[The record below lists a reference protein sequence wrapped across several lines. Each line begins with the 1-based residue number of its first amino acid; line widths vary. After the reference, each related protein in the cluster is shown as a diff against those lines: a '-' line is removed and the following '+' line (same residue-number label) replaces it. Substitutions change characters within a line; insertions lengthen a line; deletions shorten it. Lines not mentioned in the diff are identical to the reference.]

1 MRFTKFFTLLALLL
15 MPLTGAAQISL
26 VKVKVTTNPGAQI
39 GIDDEMSDTNTF
51 SKELVSGEH
60 EVTIRYNGDVVKRES
75 IDVPVGE
82 FYNEDF
88 DISGKLNVNST
99 PEAIVILD
107 GEEIGNTPQSVGLL
121 GPHSLKV
128 KYKNKAYSA
137 TKPETFNVSPFDNIE
152 RNYTLKR
159 NKHAH
164 EWRWHIL
171 VEGVLPTTDF
181 GDVQPGFMVAFAKVI
196 GFYVKGTCGLYW
208 KNIGDS
214 DRVIWSESKEH
225 KSNYFHGIGGLMYNI
240 IRPLYIYAGA
250 GYGEFHVWRKSV
262 FGDFVKTEYT
272 KGPVID
278 LGLMYTYK
286 HLSLTAGASYMVCE
300 DMGNT
305 DKIISANI
313 GIGVSF

>member
-1 MRFTKFFTLLALLL
+1 
-15 MPLTGAAQISL
+15 MPLVSAAQISL

-60 EVTIRYNGDVVKRES
+60 EVTIRYNGDVVKRAS

-88 DISGKLNVNST
+88 DISGKLNVQCS

-181 GDVQPGFMVAFAKVI
+181 GDIQPGLMIAFAKVI
-196 GFYVKGTCGLYW
+196 GFYIKGTCGLYW
-208 KNIGDS
+208 NNMQFDGEGSHHGVWS
-214 DRVIWSESKEH
+214 DFNEH
-225 KSNYFHGIGGLMYNI
+225 KTNYYYGIGGLMYNI
-240 IRPLYIYAGA
+240 TRPLYIYAG
-250 GYGEFHVWRKSV
+250 GGFGEFHVFHKSV
-262 FGDFVKTEYT
+262 FGDFLDTGFA
-272 KGPVID
+272 KGPIVD

-286 HLSLTAGASYMVCE
+286 RLSVTAGANYMLRE
-300 DMGNT
+300 EGNLG
-305 DKIISANI
+305 DKISVNV
-313 GIGVSF
+313 GIGLSF